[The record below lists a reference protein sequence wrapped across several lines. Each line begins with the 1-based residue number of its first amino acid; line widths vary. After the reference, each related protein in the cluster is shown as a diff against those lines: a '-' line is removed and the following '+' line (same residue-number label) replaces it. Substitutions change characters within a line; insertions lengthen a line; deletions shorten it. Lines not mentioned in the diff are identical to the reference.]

1 MPVIRKEKAK
11 TETNDTQAI
20 KSLFRKYNKEKITLK
35 GIGEF
40 IAAVCYKLG
49 YSAELTFLL
58 IRKKIKK
65 YAYII
70 YRRVKRIVK
79 EILIFAERLFEGV
92 LEDVGFPHQRVEE
105 ILSNIK
111 NIWKKSKNDK
121 NLKPAQEVR
130 AYVAQ
135 GVKKNKKLLPSLISY
150 AIPAFFFAVMVAVIT
165 IGLTEDYAIKV
176 SLDGEEIGYID
187 NYDVLKNAD
196 NVIKNKLVSLNDEQ
210 QWSMDPEISIVTTF
224 NRNIA
229 DERQL
234 SDQILK
240 ASDEDIVSATGFYVD
255 GKFHGAVEDSTK
267 IEAAMDSVLQPYIED
282 NDEDTTAGFVQNVSL
297 TDGIFFTNTI
307 VDEDEL
313 AEKITGLVEGE
324 VWYTVVQGDS
334 PSLIASK
341 NGLRL
346 RELYNLNPE
355 LEGGGL
361 WVGDQVL
368 VSQAVPFLQVKE
380 VVREVREVETSYS
393 VERKQNSKMN
403 YGTTKT
409 IQPGQKGLN
418 KVTVDVTYIDGIPQS
433 ETVIETVVVREPVT
447 EVLEFG
453 TYMPKVG
460 NIGVSGSGKFGWPTG
475 GGVRISRG
483 FAGQYPAHN
492 GVDIAGPIG
501 TPIYASDDGV
511 VTLAKYTNV
520 GYGVYLIVDH
530 GNGYQ
535 TVYAHC
541 SKLLVGYGEQVKKG
555 QLIALMGSTGNSTG
569 SHLHFEIKSGN
580 VRYDPYKFW

>member
-20 KSLFRKYNKEKITLK
+20 KSLFKRYNKEKITVK
-35 GIGEF
+35 GIGKF
-40 IAAVCYKLG
+40 LAAVCYRLG
-49 YSAELTFLL
+49 YSAELTVLL
-58 IRKKIKK
+58 LRKRIKK
-65 YAYII
+65 YAYLI

-79 EILIFAERLFEGV
+79 EILIFAERLLEGV
-92 LEDVGFPHQRVEE
+92 LADVGFPSERVEE
-105 ILSNIK
+105 ISTNIK
-111 NIWKKSKNDK
+111 NIWKKSKEDE
-121 NLKPAQEVR
+121 NLKPTQEVR

-135 GVKKNKKLLPSLISY
+135 GVKKNRRLLPALISY
-150 AIPAFFFAVMVAVIT
+150 VVPAVCFVIMVTVIT
-165 IGLTEDYAIKV
+165 IGLTEDYAIRL
-176 SLDGEEIGYID
+176 SLEGEEIGFVD
-187 NYDVLKNAD
+187 NYDVIKNAD
-196 NVIKNKLVSLNDEQ
+196 TVIKNKLVTLDDEQ
-210 QWSMDPEISIVTTF
+210 QWSMEPEIRVVTTHG
-224 NRNIA
+224 RKIM
-229 DERQL
+229 DERQI

-240 ASDEDIVSATGFYVD
+240 ASDEDIVSATGLYVD
-255 GKFHGAVEDSTK
+255 GKFHGAVENSAK
-267 IEAAMDSVLQPYIED
+267 IEAAMDSILQPYIED
-282 NDEDTTAGFVQNVSL
+282 NGENTTAGFVQNVSL
-297 TDGIFFTNTI
+297 TEGIFFTDTI
-307 VDEDEL
+307 VNEDAL
-313 AEKITGLVEGE
+313 SEKITGLVEGE

-380 VVREVREVETSYS
+380 IVREVREVETTYS
-393 VERKQNSKMN
+393 VERKQNSSMT

-409 IQPGQKGLN
+409 IQKGENGLN
-418 KVTVDVTYIDGIPQS
+418 KVTVDVTYIDGIAQS
-433 ETVIETVVVREPVT
+433 ETVIETEVIREPVT

-453 TYMPKVG
+453 TYMPAVG
-460 NIGVSGSGKFGWPTG
+460 NISVSGSGQFGWPTG

-555 QLIALMGSTGNSTG
+555 QLIARMGSTGNSTG

>member
-11 TETNDTQAI
+11 TETSDTQAI
-20 KSLFRKYNKEKITLK
+20 KTLFKRYNKDKVTVK
-35 GIGEF
+35 GIVKFLG
-40 IAAVCYKLG
+40 AVCYRLG
-49 YSAELTFLL
+49 FSAELTVLL
-58 IRKKIKK
+58 VNKKIKK
-65 YAYII
+65 YAYIL
-70 YRRVKRIVK
+70 YRKVKRVIK
-79 EILIFAERLFEGV
+79 EILIFVERLMEGI
-92 LEDVGFPHQRVEE
+92 LEDVGFPQHKIEE
-105 ILSNIK
+105 ILTNIK
-111 NIWKKSKNDK
+111 NIWKNSRKDKSAKATK
-121 NLKPAQEVR
+121 EVG
-130 AYVAQ
+130 AYVVQ
-135 GVKKNKKLLPSLISY
+135 GVKHHKELLPSLISY
-150 AIPAFFFAVMVAVIT
+150 AVPAFFFVVMVTVIT
-165 IGLTEDYAIKV
+165 LGLREDYAIQV
-176 SLDGEEIGYID
+176 SLDGQEIGVID

-196 NVIKNKLVSLNDEQ
+196 TVIKNKLVTLDDEQ
-210 QWSMDPEISIVTTF
+210 QWSMEPEIKVVTTF
-224 NRNIA
+224 NRNVI

-234 SDQILK
+234 SDQILE
-240 ASDEDIVSATGFYVD
+240 ASDENIVSATGLYVD
-255 GKFHGAVEDSTK
+255 GKFHGAVEDASK
-267 IEAAMDSVLQPYIED
+267 IEDAMDSLLEPYIED
-282 NDEDTTAGFVQNVSL
+282 NDEDTTAGFVQNVAL
-297 TDGIFFTNTI
+297 TEGIFFTETI
-307 VDEDEL
+307 VDSDEL

-380 VVREVREVETSYS
+380 VVREVREVETNYS
-393 VERKQNSKMN
+393 VERKQNSSMT

-409 IQPGQKGLN
+409 IKKGEKGLN
-418 KVTVDVTYIDGIPQS
+418 RVTVDVTYIDGIPQS
-433 ETVIETVVVREPVT
+433 ETVLETVVVREPVT

-580 VRYDPYKFW
+580 VRYDPYKLW